1 MARDLYGRLKAY
13 EDTGIEP
20 DAVETVKL
28 ALAAK
33 HLVAL
38 ETLNTTQ
45 SQRRKEN
52 HVCPLQIDVVD
63 RLINRYSN
71 PGDLVLDPFGGLG
84 TVALEAIK
92 AGRRGYTI
100 ELNNDYFRD
109 AVGYLKEYDESL
121 RSDNLCLFD
130 VV

>member
-1 MARDLYGRLKAY
+1 MRNGGR
-13 EDTGIEP
+13 
-20 DAVETVKL
+20 
-28 ALAAK
+28 
-33 HLVAL
+33 
-38 ETLNTTQ
+38 
-45 SQRRKEN
+45 RRKRN
-52 HVCPLQIDVVD
+52 HVCPLQLDIVD

-109 AVGYLKEYDESL
+109 AVGYLKEFDESQQN
-121 RSDNLCLFD
+121 DNLCLFD
-130 VV
+130 VI